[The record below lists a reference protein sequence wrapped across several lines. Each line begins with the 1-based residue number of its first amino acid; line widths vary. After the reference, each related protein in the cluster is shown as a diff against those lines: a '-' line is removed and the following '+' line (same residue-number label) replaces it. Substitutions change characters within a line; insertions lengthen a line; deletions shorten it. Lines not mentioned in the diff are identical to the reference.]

1 MSNIKTLNAKREKLV
16 AQLKLID
23 TAIKKEKEREQQQK
37 SKAIFDALA
46 ARGLLDKDLDSIL
59 AAITSSCCV
68 ISAIPIGIL
77 CLSFVCML

>member
-59 AAITSSCCV
+59 AAITSTAPKTQEPATSEEDE
-68 ISAIPIGIL
+68 L
-77 CLSFVCML
+77 RNL

>member
-1 MSNIKTLNAKREKLV
+1 MNSIKKLV
-16 AQLKLID
+16 ERRDRLVTQLKLID

-59 AAITSSCCV
+59 AAITNAATKTPELAASEEDE
-68 ISAIPIGIL
+68 L
-77 CLSFVCML
+77 RNL

>member
-37 SKAIFDALA
+37 SKAIYELLA

-59 AAITSSCCV
+59 AAITNAAPKMPEPTTSEEDE
-68 ISAIPIGIL
+68 L
-77 CLSFVCML
+77 RNL